1 MGALQRYLKQRIQAT
16 TGLTSGVL
24 LWAVIALVFAPLAI
38 VFFILAAYV
47 ALIERYG
54 PMLSALILAAG
65 FLLTAIVGLIVCM
78 RLHNRTKE
86 RAQLALTARQPTPWL
101 DPSLLGVILQISR
114 RLDRRW
120 LVALLAIPLAA
131 GVGLHW
137 YNQRRLPLR

>member
-1 MGALQRYLKQRIQAT
+1 MGALQRYLKQRIQAA

-47 ALIERYG
+47 ALAERYG
-54 PMLSALILAAG
+54 PMLSALIFAAG
-65 FLLTAIVGLIVCM
+65 FLLIAIVGLIACM
-78 RLHNRTKE
+78 TLHNRTKE
-86 RAQLALTARQPTPWL
+86 RAQLALAARQPAPWL

-120 LVALLAIPLAA
+120 LVGLLAIPLAA
-131 GVGLHW
+131 GAGLHW